1 MPYLPNSLRITGVRA
16 LLLAVA
22 ALLMALAPMAR
33 AENLPQI
40 TVAVGEGQLVRLPA
54 PAENIMVSDPQIADV
69 QVSGPTA
76 FVVFGV
82 KTGRTTLY
90 ALDRNGRN
98 VAAYDVRVQHNL
110 AVLNQLLAS
119 RFPGQRIVLTSAPNS
134 LMVEGSVASPRDAEA
149 ILATLRAALPQNDQI
164 IDRLTIDAPT
174 QVNIRVHVAEV
185 SRSVDQR
192 LGINWQALL
201 NAGDFVFG
209 LATGRDF
216 LVSGGSGSFGSGNT
230 ILLPTDAAG
239 SYLGSFKNSKVSID
253 ALIDALDQQ
262 GLARTLAQPNLTAVS
277 GQKASFLAGGEFPI
291 PVAQKEGEIT
301 IEFKQFGVKLD
312 FVPTVLAP
320 DRISLTVRPEV
331 SDLSDNG
338 AIISNGLTIP
348 ALTVRR
354 VETTVELGSGQSL
367 VLGGLLQQGTRDAV
381 TKLPGLG
388 NLPVL
393 GSLFTST
400 SYQRNET
407 ELVVIVTPY
416 IVRPTAPEE
425 LQTTLG
431 RYAPER
437 PLESLLLGRAG
448 AQGAAP
454 GATPRLNGPVG
465 FIF

>member
-1 MPYLPNSLRITGVRA
+1 
-16 LLLAVA
+16 
-22 ALLMALAPMAR
+22 
-33 AENLPQI
+33 
-40 TVAVGEGQLVRLPA
+40 
-54 PAENIMVSDPQIADV
+54 
-69 QVSGPTA
+69 
-76 FVVFGV
+76 
-82 KTGRTTLY
+82 
-90 ALDRNGRN
+90 
-98 VAAYDVRVQHNL
+98 
-110 AVLNQLLAS
+110 
-119 RFPGQRIVLTSAPNS
+119 
-134 LMVEGSVASPRDAEA
+134 MVEGSVASPRDAEA
-149 ILATLRAALPQNDQI
+149 ILSTLRASLPQGDQL
-164 IDRLTIDAPT
+164 IDRLTIATPT

-185 SRSVDQR
+185 SRSIDQR

-216 LVSGGSGSFGSGNT
+216 LVPDTTGSGGFGNGNVIQLPSDGSGAYIGSFN
-230 ILLPTDAAG
+230 
-239 SYLGSFKNSKVSID
+239 NSKVNID

-262 GLARTLAQPNLTAVS
+262 GFARTLAQPNLPAVS

-291 PVAQKEGEIT
+291 PVAQDDDKVT
-301 IEFKQFGVKLD
+301 IEFKQFGVMLD

-331 SDLSDNG
+331 SALSSDG
-338 AIISNGLTIP
+338 AIVANGLSIP
-348 ALTVRR
+348 SLIVRR

-367 VLGGLLQQGTRDAV
+367 ALGGLLQQDSRDAV
-381 TKLPGLG
+381 NRLPGLG
-388 NLPVL
+388 DLPVL

-431 RYAPER
+431 RYAPAR
-437 PLESLLLGRAG
+437 PLESLLLGSAG
-448 AQGAAP
+448 AAAS
-454 GATPRLNGPVG
+454 GTTPRLNGPAG